1 MVGERAGIATTGR
14 GSAAALVAV
23 LLLSYALAYLDRQII
38 NLLVEPLKADLG
50 VSDVEV
56 SFLQGA
62 AFVIFYTLCG
72 LPIGFLVDRFPRRPI
87 IFLGIL
93 IWSLFSAASGLAQS
107 YDQLLLARFGV
118 GAGEAA
124 LLPAAYSMIGDA
136 VSREKLSRAISVF
149 SLGAIAGGALALTVG
164 GYLVKEASD
173 LGGIILPLLGPVAPW
188 QMVFLTIGAIGVP
201 ASFLIFLVPEPARKV
216 AAGPRGDETG
226 TASAHLAKHR
236 RFYIFHIAGFS
247 LMCLVMAGNA
257 AWQPAYMQRAF
268 GWNIAHVGAVL
279 GAIHMAGGIAGML
292 GGGFLADYL
301 QSRGYR
307 DAHMRLYLFAM
318 PVMAVAAVAAFSSGV
333 LPVALVG
340 LSILSVAGPF
350 IAVAASGLALATP
363 ANRRGIATGIFLFSY
378 NLLGFGAGPTLVA
391 WISTHIAA
399 DGSAIGTALT
409 LTFLGAT
416 PIIVLL
422 FLLGLAPMRRAVE
435 ATEAAE
441 AAAKASARPFGA

>member
-1 MVGERAGIATTGR
+1 MQGERAGSNAGR
-14 GSAAALVAV
+14 SGSAVALVAV

-62 AFVIFYTLCG
+62 AFVTFYTLCG

-87 IFLGIL
+87 IFLGIF

-136 VSREKLSRAISVF
+136 VSRERLSRAISVF
-149 SLGAIAGGALALTVG
+149 SLGAIAGGALALTAG
-164 GYLVKEASD
+164 GYLVKEATD
-173 LGGIILPLLGPVAPW
+173 LGGIILPLLGAVAPW
-188 QMVFLTIGAIGVP
+188 QMVFLATGAVGVP
-201 ASFLIFLVPEPARKV
+201 ASFLIFLVPEPKRKV
-216 AAGPRGDETG
+216 TASQHVGETG
-226 TASAHLAKHR
+226 AVSAHLSQHR
-236 RFYIFHIAGFS
+236 RFYFFHIAGFS

-257 AWQPAYMQRAF
+257 AWQPAYMQRTF
-268 GWNIAHVGAVL
+268 GWNIAQVGAIL
-279 GAIHMAGGIAGML
+279 GVIHMAGGIAGML
-292 GGGFLADYL
+292 GSGFLADYL
-301 QSRGYR
+301 QAKSYR
-307 DAHMRLYLFAM
+307 DAHLRLYLFAM
-318 PVMAVAAVAAFSSGV
+318 PVMAVAAVAAFSSGI
-333 LPVALVG
+333 LPIAIVG
-340 LSILSVAGPF
+340 LTILSVAGPF

-363 ANRRGIATGIFLFSY
+363 ANRRGIASGIFLFSY

-391 WISTHIAA
+391 WLSTHIAA
-399 DGSAIGTALT
+399 DGHAIGTALT
-409 LTFLGAT
+409 LTFVGAA
-416 PIIVLL
+416 PIIML
-422 FLLGLAPMRRAVE
+422 FFFLGLGPMRFAVA

-441 AAAKASARPFGA
+441 AAAKKAA